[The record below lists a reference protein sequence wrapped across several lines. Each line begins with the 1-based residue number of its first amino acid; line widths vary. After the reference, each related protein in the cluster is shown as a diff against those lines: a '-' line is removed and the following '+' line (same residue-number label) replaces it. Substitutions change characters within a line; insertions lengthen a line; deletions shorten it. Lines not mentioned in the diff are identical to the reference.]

1 LERKVIS
8 MKHAGI
14 FGAVILSGLVLS
26 GLGLPGPAAAQDRA
40 VVGRLVEFGRMPNAD
55 ARRVARTVSDGLR
68 ANADRGGLEYDR
80 IRQAVGRSMFDGPGR
95 TREEFESRL
104 AQVLE
109 RMRRGLDEPILEALF
124 PNRENVAVLCAND
137 FAVTMPD
144 CDSLVAA
151 ASREPAMLPYTP
163 ADSGNAVRD
172 ALRQTLPRRE
182 AGEVATKLRETMLGI
197 PRTLRRD
204 ERGRAL
210 LTLLEAC
217 PGALTTRESQIRAW
231 HVGPTDGLTRCI
243 AGALV
248 RGRDRSQA
256 RELSQMIFGITATQ
270 AQAFLDWG
278 APATAAP
285 VQARPATVS
294 VDQILERARTE
305 FQAGRFDRAAQ
316 AYGQATSIDPTNP
329 RAFTGLGSS
338 QLRLGDARSAEAS
351 FRTAIS
357 INPENA
363 NCHALLGSALAAL
376 GRRDEASR
384 AFQEALAIQPG
395 HPLAQQGLTQLA
407 SAPRTQPRQPVA
419 QPQQPAVS
427 PAESWRTQAREHFRA
442 RRFAE
447 AAQAYEA
454 ATGIDPSH
462 AGSFAGLGAAR
473 LALGDPPGA
482 MRAYQGAVRLAP
494 NNSGYWSAYAR
505 AQAQGRDREGALA
518 SLERALQIDP
528 QNRAAQEGMRA
539 LNSTPA
545 VAQAEPQP
553 AEATQP
559 ALPDAPAREEIIR
572 VMQPLQPAIE
582 DCAPT
587 HAGVVRFRIAIEGAT
602 GRVRV
607 AILDEDTLD
616 GTPEGTCMVNVVR
629 SATFPTFARDQI
641 DLAYPYELDGTAMP

>member
-1 LERKVIS
+1 
-8 MKHAGI
+8 MKYAGI
-14 FGAVILSGLVLS
+14 FGALVVLS
-26 GLGLPGPAAAQDRA
+26 AFAAGPAAAQDRA
-40 VVGRLVEFGRMPNAD
+40 VVARLVEFGRMPNAD
-55 ARRVARTVSDGLR
+55 ARRVARTVGDGLR

-109 RMRRGLDEPILEALF
+109 RMRRGLDEPILQALF

-137 FAVTMPD
+137 FEVTMPD

-231 HVGPTDGLTRCI
+231 HVGPTEGLTRCI

-256 RELSQMIFGITATQ
+256 RELSQMIFGISATQ
-270 AQAFLDWG
+270 AQAFLDWA
-278 APATAAP
+278 APSTAAP
-285 VQARPATVS
+285 VQARPAAVS

-329 RAFTGLGSS
+329 RAFTGLGSA

-363 NCHALLGSALAAL
+363 NCHALLGNALAAL

-384 AFQEALAIQPG
+384 AYQEALAIQPG
-395 HPLAQQGLTQLA
+395 HPLAQQGVTQLA
-407 SAPRTQPRQPVA
+407 SAPRTEARQPVA
-419 QPQQPAVS
+419 QQPRQPAVS

-454 ATGIDPSH
+454 ATGLDPSH

-494 NNSGYWSAYAR
+494 QNSGYWSAYAR

-518 SLERALQIDP
+518 SLQRAIQIDP
-528 QNRAAQEGMRA
+528 NNRAAQEGMRA

-545 VAQAEPQP
+545 VAQADPQP
-553 AEATQP
+553 PQADP
-559 ALPDAPAREEIIR
+559 SALPDAPAREEIIR
-572 VMQPLQPAIE
+572 VLQPLQPAIE

-616 GTPEGTCMVNVVR
+616 GTPEGACMTNVVR
-629 SATFPTFARDQI
+629 SAVFPPFARDQI